1 MNRVTYTRSSLEMG
15 TCSLSHMNTYLHIP
29 RLLLTLQCSH
39 IIYIRHTEPPTQMV
53 SKSGASNRCLGGLK
67 YQVPPEIFKGLN
79 QSTGNSWRARALHML
94 KIKPGGGW
102 SWKFL
107 SLWPFASYLISELL
121 FFWCSHSNWFNR
133 LGPATT
139 GQSGETLQQAEGWR
153 GQRGSTGEFPQMSLP
168 DH

>member
-1 MNRVTYTRSSLEMG
+1 MTYHQLEMKTEKGKKKPHTHTHTGPVMNRVTYTRSSLEMG

-102 SWKFL
+102 SWKF
-107 SLWPFASYLISELL
+107 YLCDPL
-121 FFWCSHSNWFNR
+121 HRTWFLNSFSSD
-133 LGPATT
+133 AVT
-139 GQSGETLQQAEGWR
+139 AID
-153 GQRGSTGEFPQMSLP
+153 STA
-168 DH
+168 